1 MDEVEAHREFL
12 LDHLEKRTGERRGR
26 LERGHKEAEALFCR
40 NVWWPLQG
48 HYEDLHPEYEVMDW
62 RGLSYFCDFVW
73 ITPYVKL
80 AIEIKGFGPHVRD
93 MDRQKY
99 CNELNRETFLTALGF
114 QVVALA
120 YDDVQQ
126 RPEQCITLLRMVLSR
141 FLPKDGHSGGLTV
154 RERELVRLA
163 CCLGGRL
170 RPMDA
175 SEQLGL
181 NHRTVVRTLKALCE
195 KGLFTAEG
203 GAEGKRVVR
212 YRLLPRAVGYL

>member
-1 MDEVEAHREFL
+1 M
-12 LDHLEKRTGERRGR
+12 
-26 LERGHKEAEALFCR
+26 
-40 NVWWPLQG
+40 
-48 HYEDLHPEYEVMDW
+48 
-62 RGLSYFCDFVW
+62 
-73 ITPYVKL
+73 
-80 AIEIKGFGPHVRD
+80 
-93 MDRQKY
+93 
-99 CNELNRETFLTALGF
+99 
-114 QVVALA
+114 
-120 YDDVQQ
+120 
-126 RPEQCITLLRMVLSR
+126 
-141 FLPKDGHSGGLTV
+141 